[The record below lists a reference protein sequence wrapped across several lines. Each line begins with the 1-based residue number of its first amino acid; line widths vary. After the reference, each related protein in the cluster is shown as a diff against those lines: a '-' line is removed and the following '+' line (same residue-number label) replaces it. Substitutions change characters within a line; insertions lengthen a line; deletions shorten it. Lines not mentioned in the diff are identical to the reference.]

1 MMQCFVTVQLLFM
14 YFLCLLDVWITIL
27 IIINYFFLSVWTVMI
42 DHLDNNHILL
52 IRHATNECGAQFSVM
67 RFSIL
72 IFLIPIRSNQRQQL

>member
-1 MMQCFVTVQLLFM
+1 
-14 YFLCLLDVWITIL
+14 
-27 IIINYFFLSVWTVMI
+27 MI